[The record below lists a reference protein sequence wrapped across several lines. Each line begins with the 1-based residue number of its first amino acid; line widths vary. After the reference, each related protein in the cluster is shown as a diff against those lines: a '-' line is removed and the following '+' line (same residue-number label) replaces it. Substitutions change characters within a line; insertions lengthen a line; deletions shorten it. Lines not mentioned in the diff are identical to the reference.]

1 MEIRKNKTICEW
13 QGVIP
18 STPDEKSIIGLAI
31 ESLNE
36 GIIHGLRHPSENGS
50 NGWYIWCGD
59 YSDSNDFFKP
69 ICTEHLSDYIK
80 IDLTKYLDLPPGY
93 RFLIDG
99 NNNED
104 VWFDKTLIE

>member
-18 STPDEKSIIGLAI
+18 SNPDEKSIIGLAI

-50 NGWYIWCGD
+50 HGWYIWCGD

-69 ICTEHLSDYIK
+69 IYTEHLSDYIK
-80 IDLTKYLDLPPGY
+80 IDLTEYLDLPPGY

-99 NNNED
+99 NNYED
-104 VWFDKTLIE
+104 VWFDKTLIQ